1 MTEQVGKLKILS
13 RDKRQTTTFSV
24 LEVALVQ
31 VICSQTRT
39 FRDKRLSKSSVSF
52 NERFLINSLV
62 LVG

>member
-31 VICSQTRT
+31 LICSQTRT

>member
-31 VICSQTRT
+31 LICSQTKT

>member
-31 VICSQTRT
+31 FICSQTRT

>member
-1 MTEQVGKLKILS
+1 MIEQVGKLKILS

-31 VICSQTRT
+31 LICSQTRT

>member
-1 MTEQVGKLKILS
+1 MTEQGKLKILS

-31 VICSQTRT
+31 LICSQTRT

>member
-13 RDKRQTTTFSV
+13 RDKRQTTTFSM

-31 VICSQTRT
+31 LICSQTRT